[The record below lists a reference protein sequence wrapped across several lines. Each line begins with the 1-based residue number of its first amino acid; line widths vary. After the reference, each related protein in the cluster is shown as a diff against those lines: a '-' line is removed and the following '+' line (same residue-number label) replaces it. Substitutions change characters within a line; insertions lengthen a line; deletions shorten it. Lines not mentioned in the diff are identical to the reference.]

1 MIDVNINSA
10 KGRIDDWKKMA
21 LQSKECLGKTWHGSW
36 VASGCGMQITIRIK
50 SLGRKRDI
58 LSQVAY
64 EIPDSVKSLR
74 LLLTALFES
83 EVEKYNSKGTEVQL
97 VPYLTEREI
106 DEHASVGKVSFGRL
120 FSDRKADP
128 QKAVANA
135 LQCWE
140 DGLVRV
146 FMNEAELTELD
157 ASIDIPSNAEFTFIR
172 LAFLAGRMW

>member
-21 LQSKECLGKTWHGSW
+21 LQSKECLGETWHGSW

-64 EIPDSVKSLR
+64 EIPDSVNSLR
-74 LLLTALFES
+74 LLLTALVES

-106 DEHASVGKVSFGRL
+106 DVHASVGKVSFGRL
-120 FSDRKADP
+120 FSDR
-128 QKAVANA
+128 
-135 LQCWE
+135 
-140 DGLVRV
+140 
-146 FMNEAELTELD
+146 
-157 ASIDIPSNAEFTFIR
+157 
-172 LAFLAGRMW
+172 